1 MYGSRGWRTRD
12 DKDVYSSMNLVNV
25 NVKHDNWRCFGSKS
39 INSREWKT
47 NEKILRYL
55 FYVFLGVLGIDLST
69 MLIYVVINGG
79 FPK

>member
-47 NEKILRYL
+47 NEKNIEVFVLCILRS
-55 FYVFLGVLGIDLST
+55 VRD
-69 MLIYVVINGG
+69 
-79 FPK
+79 